1 MFFETVI
8 WLKVSIS
15 ARTTKKRVIV
25 DRVDERTNGRT
36 DHTMKDTSRQN
47 RTPQSGLGR
56 EQGQVGYVSEEE
68 SRGKVSA
75 GTQENTNFLKG

>member
-1 MFFETVI
+1 MFLEPGI

-15 ARTTKKRVIV
+15 ARITKKRVIV
-25 DRVDERTNGRT
+25 DRVDMRTNGRM

-47 RTPQSGLGR
+47 RTPLSGLGR

-68 SRGKVSA
+68 SRGKVSE
-75 GTQENTNFLKG
+75 GTQENRRTS